1 MLLVVGTPTT
11 HAGLGM
17 GEPYCA
23 RTGCASRSV
32 TTACT
37 LPVAR
42 APGRQPI
49 DTGDNGRY
57 PQRMSAQPSTV
68 DPVADELGTRLL
80 AAATEVFAEKGY
92 AGAGV
97 AEIARR
103 AGVTTGAIYSRY
115 AGKDA
120 LLAEAIAAATA
131 SELDE
136 LFSDHRF
143 EGRMEDILRV
153 AGSHLV
159 SRSADDGDRSA
170 PGMLLESFAAARHEP
185 NVLALLQGPLGE
197 RRARLAAI
205 VEAAK
210 ASGGIDEDVDTDAI
224 VTFCHAVG
232 LGFLLLEA
240 IAAPLPEPEA
250 WEQLIGRLVAA
261 VGDPT
266 AFALSA
272 GADTD
277 QGD

>member
-1 MLLVVGTPTT
+1 
-11 HAGLGM
+11 
-17 GEPYCA
+17 
-23 RTGCASRSV
+23 
-32 TTACT
+32 
-37 LPVAR
+37 
-42 APGRQPI
+42 
-49 DTGDNGRY
+49 
-57 PQRMSAQPSTV
+57 MSAQPAEPAPT
-68 DPVADELGTRLL
+68 ADDLGARLL
-80 AAATEVFAEKGY
+80 AAATAVFAERGY

-120 LLAEAIAAATA
+120 LLAEAIAAATG
-131 SELDE
+131 SELDD

-153 AGSHLV
+153 AGGHLV
-159 SRSADDGDRSA
+159 SRAGAGDETGDRSA
-170 PGMLLESFAAARHEP
+170 GALLLESFAAARHEP
-185 NVLALLQGPLGE
+185 DVLALLQGPLQE

-210 ASGGIDEDVDTDAI
+210 ASGGIDHDVDTDAI

-232 LGFLLLEA
+232 LGFLLLDV
-240 IAAPLPEPEA
+240 IDAPLPEADA

-266 AFALSA
+266 AFARSA
-272 GADTD
+272 GTEPNH

>member
-1 MLLVVGTPTT
+1 
-11 HAGLGM
+11 
-17 GEPYCA
+17 
-23 RTGCASRSV
+23 
-32 TTACT
+32 
-37 LPVAR
+37 
-42 APGRQPI
+42 
-49 DTGDNGRY
+49 
-57 PQRMSAQPSTV
+57 MSAQRIEGQ
-68 DPVADELGTRLL
+68 PVGDELGSRLL

-120 LLAEAIAAATA
+120 LLAEAIAAATGT
-131 SELDE
+131 ELDE

-159 SRSADDGDRSA
+159 SRASVGDAAADRSA
-170 PGMLLESFAAARHEP
+170 PGMLLESFVAARHEP
-185 NVLALLQGPLGE
+185 AVLALLQGPLLE

-210 ASGGIDEDVDTDAI
+210 ASGGIDHDVDTDAI

-232 LGFLLLEA
+232 LGFLLLEV
-240 IAAPLPEPEA
+240 IDAPLPEPDA

-261 VGDPT
+261 VGDPS
-266 AFALSA
+266 AFARTA
-272 GADTD
+272 GTEPDQRGTD
-277 QGD
+277 HGQR